1 MGWNETLILWL
12 LKSGRVAITI
22 YLKKC
27 IKARGERSEE
37 KEERIQEVETK
48 HGKSRSAIQ
57 PVCHSS
63 TNQTVQTDIKAAI
76 RRNFKMEKAHY
87 FSSGRF
93 IYRTMHCK
101 LAEWSKL
108 GKSAKYAFAR

>member
-37 KEERIQEVETK
+37 ERRGYRKLKPNPE
-48 HGKSRSAIQ
+48 
-57 PVCHSS
+57 
-63 TNQTVQTDIKAAI
+63 KAAQLSNLCATTAPT
-76 RRNFKMEKAHY
+76 RL
-87 FSSGRF
+87 
-93 IYRTMHCK
+93 CK
-101 LAEWSKL
+101 WT
-108 GKSAKYAFAR
+108 

>member
-37 KEERIQEVETK
+37 EERIQEVETK
-48 HGKSRSAIQ
+48 HRKGCSAIQ
-57 PVCHSS
+57 PVCHNS
-63 TNQTVQTDIKAAI
+63 TNQTVQMDIKAAI
-76 RRNFKMEKAHY
+76 RRNLKMEKTHY

-93 IYRTMHCK
+93 IYRTMHGK
-101 LAEWSKL
+101 LAEWPKS
-108 GKSAKYAFAR
+108 GKSAKYAFAG

>member
-37 KEERIQEVETK
+37 EEEERIQEVDTK
-48 HGKSRSAIQ
+48 QKKLLSYPTCVPQQQQPGCASGHKSSNKEEFKAGKDTSFQFRE
-57 PVCHSS
+57 V
-63 TNQTVQTDIKAAI
+63 
-76 RRNFKMEKAHY
+76 Y
-87 FSSGRF
+87 
-93 IYRTMHCK
+93 
-101 LAEWSKL
+101 L
-108 GKSAKYAFAR
+108 